1 MKKNKP
7 LEEQSYLSFNDR
19 DIIII
24 DKIQSLPDD
33 RAYYSEYGLLM
44 ICTAGKIQ
52 WVYDNRTVTVHKGEI
67 FLGMPGC
74 MLSDYMLSPDFDCKL
89 LAVKPAE
96 VATSRELQ
104 SQIINSMLYI
114 KKHPTAILTE
124 EDKDVFFSYY
134 NLIYKRIQN
143 TTDRYKNGE
152 VHSLINAFMLQ
163 VVSIIDRNMQEV
175 ETMTTVRGEH
185 VVEKFI
191 WLVNKD
197 SGRNR
202 FVEHYA
208 KELNL
213 TPKYLSTLVKTSLG
227 RTPTEIIRGVTL
239 KEIERR
245 LRYSEDSIKEISHAL
260 NFPNT
265 SFFGKYFKQYSGL
278 TPMAYRN
285 KYRNRSNQ

>member
-1 MKKNKP
+1 MKRNKQM
-7 LEEQSYLSFNDR
+7 EEQSFLSFNDK
-19 DIIII
+19 DILII
-24 DKIQSLPDD
+24 DEIQRLPED

-44 ICTAGKIQ
+44 FCTAGKIQ
-52 WVYDNRTVTVHKGEI
+52 WVYDGRTVTIHEGEI

-74 MLSDYMLSPDFDCKL
+74 TLSDYMLSPDFDCKL

-96 VATSRELQ
+96 VTTTWELQ

-114 KKHPTAILTE
+114 KKNPTANLTE

-134 NLIYKRIQN
+134 NLICKRIQN

-152 VHSLINAFMLQ
+152 IHSLINAFMLQ
-163 VVSIIDRNMQEV
+163 VVSIIDRNMKEM
-175 ETMTTVRGEH
+175 EPLTTVRGEH

-191 WLVNKD
+191 WLVNEN

-208 KELNL
+208 QELNL
-213 TPKYLSTLVKTSLG
+213 TPKYLSTLVKASLG

-245 LRYSEDSIKEISHAL
+245 LRYSEESIKEISHAL

-285 KYRNRSNQ
+285 KYRNRKF